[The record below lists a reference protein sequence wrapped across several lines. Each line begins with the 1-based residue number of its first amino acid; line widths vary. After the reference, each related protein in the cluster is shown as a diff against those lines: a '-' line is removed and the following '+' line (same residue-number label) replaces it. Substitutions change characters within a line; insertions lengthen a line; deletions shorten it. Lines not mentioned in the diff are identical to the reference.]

1 MNRRLIFMMLMM
13 VLAVGLAACGG
24 AAPVVDSN
32 GSADEA
38 TDPAPPVEEPTTEP
52 PTAESPADVPATE
65 VPATEVSPTDAPP
78 TAEPAAEILCPE
90 VARPAIMFVSGD
102 GFELQNPLT
111 GDSCPLELPDTIGYP
126 QATAGTLYAVD
137 SDYAAGSS
145 VVSRSTPDG
154 FTPLEDTRV
163 KNDVHYLLRFAA
175 AEDDSRLA
183 WTRMVPGGDQPDSS
197 LSGSLW
203 IAGADGSQTT
213 IFEDLDGGQQR
224 IISPIRFSADAQTL
238 FYTWEPIG
246 LGGAWNAFNGR
257 YDNLWRVA
265 AAGGEPEKVFD
276 CADEELFLCLGDFTD
291 EGALAYIDLDRV
303 VHVRGPDGAAQAAIP
318 TSGQYAGY
326 PTFSPDGDL
335 YYSDAEL
342 AEPAPGALPLP
353 EPGTVYRVA
362 APYDGQPEVVAST
375 SGLLLSALRD
385 PFLDAGHVLA
395 SYTVDEQWGAAVL
408 SAAGDITPLE
418 PFPNAYPA
426 AVWPE

>member
-1 MNRRLIFMMLMM
+1 MNRRWIFIMLIIA
-13 VLAVGLAACGG
+13 LAAGLAACGG
-24 AAPVVDSN
+24 APTADTN
-32 GSADEA
+32 GSAGAA
-38 TDPAPPVEEPTTEP
+38 TEPAPPPDQ
-52 PTAESPADVPATE
+52 PTAELPTAAPATDVPPTDVPA
-65 VPATEVSPTDAPP
+65 TDAPP
-78 TAEPAAEILCPE
+78 TAEPAAEILCGE
-90 VARPAIMFVSGD
+90 VARPAIMLLVD
-102 GFELQNPLT
+102 GRFELRNPLT

-126 QATAGTLYAVD
+126 QATAGAIYGVD

-145 VVSRSTPDG
+145 VISRSTANG
-154 FTPLEDTRV
+154 FEPLEDTRV
-163 KNDVHYLLRFAA
+163 TNDVHYLLRFAA

-183 WTRMVPGGDQPDSS
+183 WARMVPGDQPDSS

-246 LGGAWNAFNGR
+246 LGGSWNAFNGR

-291 EGALAYIDLDRV
+291 DGALAYIDLDRV
-303 VHVRGPDGAAQAAIP
+303 VHVRGPDGAPQADIV

-335 YYSDAEL
+335 YYSDAAL
-342 AEPAPGALPLP
+342 AEPTPDSLPLP

-385 PFLDAGHVLA
+385 PFLDAGHMLA
-395 SYTVDEQWGAAVL
+395 SYTVDGQWGAAVL
-408 SAAGDITPLE
+408 STAGDITPIE

-426 AVWPE
+426 AVWGE